1 MARVN
6 PGAHAADGAE
16 TARTH
21 TASPQHMMRRRH
33 FAAALGAAAIAP
45 GLRAAENGVTD
56 NEVVFGH
63 TGILTGPLGGQ
74 IKIMLAGA
82 ELAFAESRAQG
93 GVNGRK
99 VRIVSLDDELKPDR
113 AVANYEKLLGSENVF
128 GFFGCV
134 GSATTAASAALLQKS
149 GAPWVAGYAVA
160 DSARD
165 KLKGNGFFVRA
176 TSGREAQSLVQHL
189 TTIGVTKIGVA
200 MLDNPG
206 GKEAAS
212 LVDAALS
219 SQKLQA
225 TASVFLKGD
234 GSNVAD
240 AAGTLATSAPQAVI
254 MYLGGALPGEL
265 MKAGWAKGF
274 SPMYYGMSIVAG
286 EVTVKV
292 AGEKARGL
300 AISQVMP
307 YPWSESDATTREYRR
322 LAEAAKV
329 PVGYYSFEGYVNAL
343 VLLEALRR
351 SGRELSR
358 SRLIGALRNLRMRVA
373 GMDLDYAANGLT
385 GSRFVELV
393 QVTHE
398 GRFVR

>member
-1 MARVN
+1 M
-6 PGAHAADGAE
+6 
-16 TARTH
+16 
-21 TASPQHMMRRRH
+21 QRRQ
-33 FAAALGAAAIAP
+33 FAAALGAAAFAP
-45 GLRAAENGVTD
+45 GLLRAAEPGVGD
-56 NEVVFGH
+56 AEVVFGH
-63 TGILTGPLGGQ
+63 TGILNGPLGGQ

-93 GVNGRK
+93 GVHGRR
-99 VRIVSLDDELKPDR
+99 VRIVSLDDELKPER
-113 AVANYEKLLGSENVF
+113 AVANYEKLLGAEGVF

-134 GSATTAASAALLQKS
+134 GSATTAAAAPLLQKA

-165 KLKGNGFFVRA
+165 KLTGTGFIVRA

-189 TTIGVTKIGVA
+189 TTVGVTKIAVA

-206 GKEAAS
+206 GKEAAA
-212 LVDAALS
+212 LVETALS
-219 SQKLQA
+219 AQKLQA
-225 TASVFLKGD
+225 TAAVFLKGD
-234 GSNVAD
+234 GSNVKEAAD
-240 AAGTLATSAPQAVI
+240 ALAKSAPQAVI

-265 MKAGWAKGF
+265 MKAGWAQGF

-286 EVTVKV
+286 EVTAKV

-307 YPWSESDATTREYRR
+307 YPWSESDPTTREYRR

-329 PVGYYSFEGYVNAL
+329 PVGYYSFEGYLNAL

-351 SGRELSR
+351 SGRELTRGRLFGTLRQLKMR
-358 SRLIGALRNLRMRVA
+358 SA
-373 GMDLDYAANGLT
+373 GMDLDYTLNGLT

-393 QVTHE
+393 QVTHD

>member
-1 MARVN
+1 M
-6 PGAHAADGAE
+6 
-16 TARTH
+16 
-21 TASPQHMMRRRH
+21 
-33 FAAALGAAAIAP
+33 
-45 GLRAAENGVTD
+45 TD
-56 NEVVFGH
+56 TEVMFGH

-93 GVNGRK
+93 GVNGRR

-113 AVANYEKLLGSENVF
+113 AVANYERLLGAEGVF
-128 GFFGCV
+128 GLFGCV
-134 GSATTAASAALLQKS
+134 GSATTAAAAPLLQKS

-165 KLKGNGFFVRA
+165 KLKGCGFFVRA
-176 TSGREAQSLVQHL
+176 TSGREAQALVQHL

-206 GKEAAS
+206 GKEAAA

-219 SQKLQA
+219 AQKLQA

-234 GSNVAD
+234 GGNVKESAD
-240 AAGTLATSAPQAVI
+240 ALAKSAPQAVI

-265 MKAGWAKGF
+265 MKAGWAQGF

-286 EVTVKV
+286 EVTAKV

-307 YPWSESDATTREYRR
+307 YPWSESDATAREYRR

-329 PVGYYSFEGYVNAL
+329 PVGYYSFEGYLNAL

-351 SGRELSR
+351 SGRELTR
-358 SRLIGALRNLRMRVA
+358 ARLIGVLRSLRMRVS
-373 GMDLDYAANGLT
+373 GMDLDFAANGLT

-393 QVTHE
+393 QVTHD

>member
-1 MARVN
+1 M
-6 PGAHAADGAE
+6 
-16 TARTH
+16 
-21 TASPQHMMRRRH
+21 QRRQ
-33 FAAALGAAAIAP
+33 FAAALGAAAVAP
-45 GLRAAENGVTD
+45 GLLRAAEPGVGD
-56 NEVVFGH
+56 AEVVFGH
-63 TGILTGPLGGQ
+63 TGILNGPLGGQ

-93 GVNGRK
+93 GVHGRR
-99 VRIVSLDDELKPDR
+99 VRIVSLDDELKPER
-113 AVANYEKLLGSENVF
+113 AVANYEKLLGAEGVF

-134 GSATTAASAALLQKS
+134 GSATTAAAAPLLQKA

-165 KLKGNGFFVRA
+165 KLKGTGFFVRA

-189 TTIGVTKIGVA
+189 TTVGVTKIAVA

-206 GKEAAS
+206 GKEAAA
-212 LVDAALS
+212 LVETALS
-219 SQKLQA
+219 AQKLQA
-225 TASVFLKGD
+225 TAAVFLKGD
-234 GSNVAD
+234 GSNVKEAAD
-240 AAGTLATSAPQAVI
+240 ALAKSAPQAVI

-265 MKAGWAKGF
+265 MKAGWAQGF

-286 EVTVKV
+286 EVTAKV

-307 YPWSESDATTREYRR
+307 YPWSESDPTTREYRR

-329 PVGYYSFEGYVNAL
+329 PVGYYSFEGYLNAL

-351 SGRELSR
+351 SGRELTRGRLFGTLRQLKMR
-358 SRLIGALRNLRMRVA
+358 SA
-373 GMDLDYAANGLT
+373 GMDLDYTLNGLT

-393 QVTHE
+393 QVTHD